1 MAIARQA
8 LTLLA
13 AAVLLLLSS
22 CNLEKEVSIELPSY
36 LSEPVVECYLEPG
49 KPYRLLLTRA
59 YGYFETLDLGNPAAA
74 LINDATVIIR
84 YDDREILLA
93 NGLYIDPA
101 GRKVFNYGSEE
112 LVPEEAGREF
122 SLEIVL
128 ADGNRLEATAR
139 MMPRVPLDSIVVQY
153 NADSLARVLT
163 YFTDDLN
170 ITNFYRRMLHLGSLD
185 STLQDFP
192 VRDDFFDTGK
202 AVFGS
207 GFNFER
213 GDTLINTLAH
223 IDRPYFEYYNT
234 LNQSIAAN
242 LNPFGQ
248 PGTLESNISG
258 TRSAHGIFTGLIYDR
273 DTVVIGQ

>member
-1 MAIARQA
+1 MVIARNTLPFTAIA
-8 LTLLA
+8 T
-13 AAVLLLLSS
+13 LLLLAS
-22 CNLEKEVSIELPSY
+22 CNLEKEVEIELPSY

-74 LINDATVIIR
+74 LINDAIVMIR
-84 YDDREILLA
+84 HDDREILLTP
-93 NGLYIDPA
+93 GIYIDPQ
-101 GRKVFNYGSEE
+101 GRKVFNYGSNEV
-112 LVPEEAGREF
+112 VPEGEGREF
-122 SLEIVL
+122 SLEIIL
-128 ADGNRLEATAR
+128 ADGNRLESTAR
-139 MMPRVPLDSIVVQY
+139 MMPFVTLDSIVVQF
-153 NADSLARVLT
+153 NTDSLARVLT
-163 YFTDDLN
+163 YFTDDVQT
-170 ITNFYRRMLHLGSLD
+170 TNFYRRMLHFGSLD

-213 GDTLINTLAH
+213 GDTVINTLAH
-223 IDRPYFEYYNT
+223 IDRPYFEFFNT

-258 TRSAHGIFTGLIYDR
+258 TRSAQGIFTGLVFDR
-273 DTVVIGQ
+273 DTVIVGQ